1 MRITSKS
8 DYALKLLVDLAEHY
22 ESGYISLTDI
32 SKRMNIS
39 KKYLEQIVP
48 MLSKSGLILA
58 NRGNKGG
65 YMLNVPPQRCTL
77 GDILTATEGSIFSLS
92 ASDDDLQFVW
102 KEVGE
107 AIEKIIGGITLEDI
121 VERRNNCFNYYI

>member
-32 SKRMNIS
+32 SNRMNIS

-48 MLSKSGLILA
+48 MLAKSGLILA

-77 GDILTATEGSIFSLS
+77 GDILTATEGSVLSLGTS
-92 ASDDDLQFVW
+92 SDDLQFVW

-107 AIEKIIGGITLEDI
+107 AIENIVGGITLQDI
-121 VERRNNCFNYYI
+121 LDKKNDGGNYMI

>member
-22 ESGYISLTDI
+22 ESGYISLSDI

-48 MLSKSGLILA
+48 MLAKNGIIQA

-65 YMLNVPPQRCTL
+65 YMLSVSPQRCTL
-77 GDILTATEGSIFSLS
+77 GDILKATEGSVLSLS
-92 ASDDDLQFVW
+92 TSDDDLQFVW

-107 AIEKIIGGITLEDI
+107 AIEKAVNSITLQDI
-121 VERRNNCFNYYI
+121 IERRNDCYNYYI

>member
-22 ESGYISLTDI
+22 QSGYISLADI
-32 SKRMNIS
+32 SRRMNIS

-77 GDILTATEGSIFSLS
+77 GDILTATEGSVLS
-92 ASDDDLQFVW
+92 FGTNDDDLQFVW
-102 KEVGE
+102 REVGE
-107 AIEKIIGGITLEDI
+107 AIEKTVGGITLEDI
-121 VERRNNCFNYYI
+121 VERRSSCFNYCI